1 MGEGGTGNYHLMGTE
16 SARGD
21 GNVLEI
27 DSGGGCTHNAFNVTE
42 VYA

>member
-1 MGEGGTGNYHLMGTE
+1 MGEGGTGSYRLMGTE

-21 GNVLEI
+21 GKVLEI
-27 DSGGGCTHNAFNVTE
+27 DSGCGCTHNVFNVTE